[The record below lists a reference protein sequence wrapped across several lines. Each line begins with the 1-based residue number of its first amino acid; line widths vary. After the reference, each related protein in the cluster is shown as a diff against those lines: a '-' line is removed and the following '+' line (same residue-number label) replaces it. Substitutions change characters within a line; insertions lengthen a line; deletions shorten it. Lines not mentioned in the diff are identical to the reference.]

1 MQRNIHRIG
10 FQRVYPLPPP
20 LSYVVQYNN
29 VEEMTD
35 GDSSPL
41 SVLGRP
47 MPSSGPGG
55 RATGA
60 RALPEIRTCPSSL
73 SSIDA
78 GARAFV
84 IAAAA
89 VAVAWLIPQKR
100 LCVSGSGEHSV

>member
-10 FQRVYPLPPP
+10 FQRVYPLPP

-35 GDSSPL
+35 CASSPL

-47 MPSSGPGG
+47 MPSSGPG

-84 IAAAA
+84 IA

-100 LCVSGSGEHSV
+100 LPVSGSGEHSV